1 MRELLLQKGL
11 TLEER
16 DFFKEPFTAAE
27 IRELAAAGEGLS
39 ELFARRSPSLKA
51 MGLAGQELP
60 EQQMLQLMLKEPR
73 LIRRPLVRLGD
84 RLVVGANPKVVEAA
98 LANAK

>member
-16 DFFKEPFTAAE
+16 DFFGAPFSESE
-27 IRELAAAGEGLS
+27 IRGLAAVAGGLV

-73 LIRRPLVRLGD
+73 LIRRPLVRLGE
-84 RLVVGANPKVVEAA
+84 RLVVGANPKVIEAA
-98 LANAK
+98 LANPK